1 MQLNKFQLD
10 KLSDFLIDLAKILF
24 ASSVVGFFVPGSS
37 GQVNVIVFIAGV
49 ISTFGCLTAGLKI
62 LKKINDNQ

>member
-24 ASSVVGFFVPGSS
+24 ASSVVGFFIPGSS
-37 GQVNVIVFIAGV
+37 GQINVMVFIIGT
-49 ISTFGCLTAGLKI
+49 ISTFGCLVAGLKI
-62 LKKINDNQ
+62 LKKLNDN